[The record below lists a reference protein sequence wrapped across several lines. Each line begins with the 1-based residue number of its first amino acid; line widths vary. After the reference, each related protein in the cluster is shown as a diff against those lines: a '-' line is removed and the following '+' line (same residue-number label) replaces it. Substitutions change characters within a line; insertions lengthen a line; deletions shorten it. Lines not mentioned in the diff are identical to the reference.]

1 MGKRVPNKVVQYA
14 KEAGFYG
21 ASYLIDWN
29 GYEVYGPEFSKGD
42 DIPMIGMPQFI
53 LYKPGEI
60 RFSSLKKNLHN
71 NSLKYQ
77 KFYFSIYMK
86 NPTTLIKAGEMEEQF
101 VYFEFDDEEYTITIN
116 DTKNTYRYG
125 IIPKENELEKF
136 INDILNK
143 FISSIQNKIMNE

>member
-29 GYEVYGPEFSKGD
+29 GYEVYEPEFSKGD

-60 RFSSLKKNLHN
+60 RFSL
-71 NSLKYQ
+71 
-77 KFYFSIYMK
+77 F
-86 NPTTLIKAGEMEEQF
+86 
-101 VYFEFDDEEYTITIN
+101 EEY
-116 DTKNTYRYG
+116 KKFSKYL
-125 IIPKENELEKF
+125 KE
-136 INDILNK
+136 
-143 FISSIQNKIMNE
+143 